1 VPAPRNESVFRKV
14 ALDRLASPEQL
25 DLLMTVTGPR
35 SWLALTA
42 IGILI
47 SAALVWGFTGS
58 IPTRIEGQ
66 GVLIKAGGVFD
77 VFVQGTGPLAD
88 ITVAEG
94 ADVREGQVI
103 GRIQQPEMETAIR
116 NAKAA
121 LGEQR
126 REHDRLQGFAR
137 RDLSLMDDSQQLQRA
152 SAEDTVRFS
161 ESRLKALQDQLANE
175 EQLLEKG
182 LITRQQVL
190 GTRQTIF
197 TTQDQLERSRS
208 QLKQL
213 TITGVSTR
221 TQREQEIVRSQLQL
235 NDAERRIESMEEQL
249 KIQTEI
255 VSGYAGRVLEVKANA
270 GDILNRGQSIVSLQ
284 LTGGESQELQAIVY
298 IPPKDG
304 KYVENAM
311 ETQISPLSAPRE
323 EYGFIKG
330 QVTYVSQFP
339 STRQGMV
346 RVLANDGLVQ
356 TLSADGA
363 PFAVYAK
370 LFPKPSTLAGYE
382 WSSPAGEK
390 LVVNSGM
397 ICRVTIT
404 VRSRRPI
411 DLIVPTL
418 REKLG
423 V

>member
-1 VPAPRNESVFRKV
+1 MAAPRNESVFRKV
-14 ALDRLASPEQL
+14 ALDRLASPDQL

-35 SWLALTA
+35 TWLALTA

-47 SAALVWGFTGS
+47 SSALVWGFTGQ

-77 VFVQGTGPLAD
+77 VFVQGAGRLAE
-88 ITVAEG
+88 ITVSEG
-94 ADVREGQVI
+94 EEVRQGQVI
-103 GRIQQPEMETAIR
+103 GRIQQPEMETSIR
-116 NAKAA
+116 NEKAA
-121 LGEQR
+121 LAEQR
-126 REHDRLQGFAR
+126 REHERLQGYAQ
-137 RDLSLMDDSQQLQRA
+137 RDLSLLSDSQDLERA

-161 ESRLKALQDQLANE
+161 EGRLKALQDQLANE

-235 NDAERRIESMEEQL
+235 NDAERRIASLEEQL

-270 GDILNRGQSIVSLQ
+270 GDIINRGQSIVSLQ
-284 LTGGESQELQAIVY
+284 LTGGESQEIQAIVY

-304 KYVENAM
+304 KYIEEDM
-311 ETQISPLSAPRE
+311 EAQISPLSAPRE
-323 EYGFIKG
+323 EYGFIRG

-339 STRQGMV
+339 STRQGMI

-356 TLSADGA
+356 TLSAEGA

-370 LFPKPSTLAGYE
+370 LFAKPGIPAGYE
-382 WSSPAGEK
+382 WSSPAGEQ
-390 LVVNSGM
+390 LVVNSGT

-423 V
+423 I